1 MLGWNKK
8 PEYQNVHYLL
18 EGISKAPSEDMII
31 WYSGALTG
39 YMIGKEFPIK
49 EEIRVKY
56 LREALALARKTE
68 LMEAQ

>member
-18 EGISKAPSEDMII
+18 EGICKAPSEDMIV

-39 YMIGKEFPIK
+39 YMIGKDFPVK
-49 EEIRVKY
+49 EKFKVKH
-56 LREALALARKTE
+56 LREALALVRRIQ
-68 LMEAQ
+68 LLRMQ

>member
-18 EGISKAPSEDMII
+18 EGISKAPSEDMIA

-39 YMIGKEFPIK
+39 YLIGKEFPIK
-49 EEIRVKY
+49 EGRRVKY
-56 LREALALARKTE
+56 LQEALALARKRE
-68 LMEAQ
+68 LMEV